1 MAAERYSDKPPY
13 CGVVMKKILVAILA
27 ELTVI
32 SLGGCFPV
40 FIPVGDHHHNHGYYH
55 DRDYHRGW

>member
-1 MAAERYSDKPPY
+1 
-13 CGVVMKKILVAILA
+13 MKKILVAILA
-27 ELTVI
+27 ALTVI

-55 DRDYHRGW
+55 DREYHRGW